1 MDSEEPT
8 TSPSGPDEPQSR
20 PAESPRAEGGE
31 RRPKSRFNLAVL
43 ALIALLFFA
52 GLLALGILPRIKR
65 QKKIM
70 DASQAIKDSVPTV
83 DVITAR
89 HAPATS
95 ELVLPGNI
103 EAIQTTPVS
112 ARTNGYLCRWYA
124 DIGDRVKAGQL
135 LAEIDTPEV
144 DQQLQQTRANL
155 AQAHAS
161 LGQAEANLRQAI
173 TNMQYTRVTYER
185 WRYLASQHVVSDQD
199 RDQTWEAYNAA
210 KATVDAM
217 RANVNVA
224 KAAIAANE
232 ANVRQLMAL
241 QGFKRIFAPFAG
253 IISARNVE
261 VGSLVNAGSGSSV
274 SASTGGGPAV
284 SASTGGG
291 SYVSTSTGARPT
303 GATVPGRGAAQVSP
317 GIPSAGGG
325 LFQIARIDTLRIYIN
340 VPQTFSSSIKPGRKV
355 EIDVR
360 EFPQDKFT
368 GKVARTTSALDPAS
382 RTLLVEV
389 RTANPDYKLLPGM
402 YATVKISVDQAEPP
416 IRIPATA
423 LVIRADG
430 PQVVTVT
437 KDQKAHFQKVV
448 IGRDYGNELDI
459 LSGIEPGATL
469 VINVTDALR
478 EGAPVRARPS
488 LTGDQMSNQQQDQQ
502 PHKGQDQNKSGSK
515 QDGHNVKGRR
525 AFNGGVRRGDGAKSG
540 RQTTN
545 PGSGLK

>member
-20 PAESPRAEGGE
+20 HAESPRAEGGG
-31 RRPKSRFNLAVL
+31 RRPKGCFKLAVL
-43 ALIALLFFA
+43 ALIGLLFFA
-52 GLLALGILPRIKR
+52 GLLTLGILPRIKR

-70 DASQAIKDSVPTV
+70 DASQAIKESVPTV
-83 DVITAR
+83 DVITAEY
-89 HAPATS
+89 APATS
-95 ELVLPGNI
+95 ELALPGNI
-103 EAIQTTPVS
+103 EAIQTTPIS

-155 AQAHAS
+155 AQAHAN
-161 LGQAEANLRQAI
+161 LGQAEANLSQAI

-261 VGSLVNAGSGSSV
+261 VGSLINAGSGSNVSASTGGSNV
-274 SASTGGGPAV
+274 SASTGGGA
-284 SASTGGG
+284 
-291 SYVSTSTGARPT
+291 YVSTSTGAPPT
-303 GATVPGRGAAQVSP
+303 GATIPGRGGAQISP
-317 GIPSAGGG
+317 GVPSAGGG
-325 LFQIARIDTLRIYIN
+325 LFQIARIDALRIYIN

-355 EIDVR
+355 EINVR

-368 GKVARTTSALDPAS
+368 GRVSRTTSALDPAS

-389 RTANPDYKLLPGM
+389 RTANPNYKLLPGM
-402 YATVKISVDQAEPP
+402 YATVKIEVAFAEPP

-459 LSGIEPGATL
+459 SSGIEPGATL
-469 VINVTDALR
+469 VVNVTDALR
-478 EGAPVRARPS
+478 DGVSVRPRPS
-488 LTGDQMSNQQQDQQ
+488 PTGDQMINQQQGQQ
-502 PHKGQDQNKSGSK
+502 PQKARGQKKSGSK
-515 QDGHNVKGRR
+515 QYGNNAKGRR
-525 AFNGGVRRGDGAKSG
+525 AFNGGVRRGVSAKPDHK
-540 RQTTN
+540 TTN
-545 PGSGLK
+545 PGSGFK

>member
-20 PAESPRAEGGE
+20 PAESPLAEGGE
-31 RRPKSRFNLAVL
+31 RRPKGCLKLAVL
-43 ALIALLFFA
+43 ALIGLLFFA

-70 DASQAIKDSVPTV
+70 EASQAIKESVPTV
-83 DVITAR
+83 DVITAEY
-89 HAPATS
+89 APATS
-95 ELVLPGNI
+95 ELALPGNI
-103 EAIQTTPVS
+103 EAIQTTPIS

-135 LAEIDTPEV
+135 LAEIDTPEI

-155 AQAHAS
+155 AQAQAN
-161 LGQAEANLRQAI
+161 LGQAEANLSQAI

-261 VGSLVNAGSGSSV
+261 VGSLINAGSGSN
-274 SASTGGGPAV
+274 V

-291 SYVSTSTGARPT
+291 SYVSTSTGAPPT
-303 GATVPGRGAAQVSP
+303 GATIPGRGGAQISP
-317 GIPSAGGG
+317 GVPSAGGG
-325 LFQIARIDTLRIYIN
+325 LFQIARIDALRIYIN

-355 EIDVR
+355 EINVR

-368 GKVARTTSALDPAS
+368 GRVSRTTSALDPAS

-402 YATVKISVDQAEPP
+402 YATVKIEVAFAEPP

-437 KDQKAHFQKVV
+437 KDQNAHFQKVV

-459 LSGIEPGATL
+459 SSGIEPGATL
-469 VINVTDALR
+469 VVNVTDALHD
-478 EGAPVRARPS
+478 GVSVRPRPS
-488 LTGDQMSNQQQDQQ
+488 PTGDQMNNQQQGRQ
-502 PHKGQDQNKSGSK
+502 PQKAQGKKKSGSK
-515 QDGHNVKGRR
+515 QDGNIVKGRR
-525 AFNGGVRRGDGAKSG
+525 AFNSGVRRGVGAKPG
-540 RQTTN
+540 HKTTN
-545 PGSGLK
+545 PGSGFK

>member
-20 PAESPRAEGGE
+20 PAESPRAEGGG
-31 RRPKSRFNLAVL
+31 RRPKGSSSVAVL
-43 ALIALLFFA
+43 SLIAFSFFT
-52 GLLALGILPRIKR
+52 GLLAQGILPRIKR

-70 DASQAIKDSVPTV
+70 DASQAIKESVPTV
-83 DVITAR
+83 DVITAEY
-89 HAPATS
+89 APATS
-95 ELVLPGNI
+95 ELSLPGNI

-155 AQAHAS
+155 AQAHAN
-161 LGQAEANLRQAI
+161 LGQTEANLRQAI

-210 KATVDAM
+210 NATVDAM
-217 RANVNVA
+217 RANINVA

-261 VGSLVNAGSGSSV
+261 VGSLVNAGNGSSV
-274 SASTGGGPAV
+274 SASTGPAV

-291 SYVSTSTGARPT
+291 SYVSTSTGAPPT

-382 RTLLVEV
+382 RTLRVEV
-389 RTANPDYKLLPGM
+389 QTANPDYQLLPGM
-402 YATVKISVDQAEPP
+402 YATVKISVYQAEPP

-430 PQVVTVT
+430 PQVV
-437 KDQKAHFQKVV
+437 
-448 IGRDYGNELDI
+448 
-459 LSGIEPGATL
+459 
-469 VINVTDALR
+469 
-478 EGAPVRARPS
+478 
-488 LTGDQMSNQQQDQQ
+488 
-502 PHKGQDQNKSGSK
+502 
-515 QDGHNVKGRR
+515 
-525 AFNGGVRRGDGAKSG
+525 
-540 RQTTN
+540 
-545 PGSGLK
+545 